1 LSAAGAKAIAAQ
13 DRSPLLWFEGNAIGL
28 AALIAN
34 DFKAF
39 AIVAAASALFSSAK
53 ICAARITTWFTSFR
67 VT

>member
-34 DFKAF
+34 DFEAF
-39 AIVAAASALFSSAK
+39 AIVASALFSSAK
-53 ICAARITTWFTSFR
+53 ICAARITTWFASFR